1 MNAFD
6 SDTFSKFSFSKLSP
20 FGCDNTLLSFLVF
33 HHVLNEF
40 ENPSEKA
47 SLIYDMNIEDLTT
60 PSRDPDLSW
69 SVQGKT
75 AVRNGWSRRPSE
87 AQ

>member
-6 SDTFSKFSFSKLSP
+6 SDTFSQFSFSKFSL

-33 HHVLNEF
+33 HRVLNDF

-47 SLIYDMNIEDLTT
+47 SLIYDMK
-60 PSRDPDLSW
+60 R
-69 SVQGKT
+69 
-75 AVRNGWSRRPSE
+75 
-87 AQ
+87 